1 MPSCI
6 ALLLPDS
13 IFPLGFFLFL
23 IAGHNNQLKKK
34 KRERETVF
42 LGLLF
47 FPGKQQQPLLNL
59 PTSAR
64 S

>member
-34 KRERETVF
+34 ERERDSISGAAF
-42 LGLLF
+42 LSR
-47 FPGKQQQPLLNL
+47 KA
-59 PTSAR
+59 TAAVA
-64 S
+64 